1 MDIVAFIEEYFGI
14 QLLTYQKLQ
23 LRMLMMEY
31 AKYEGK
37 ARPMIEILEKGTRK
51 QCTCENC
58 GAELSYEKNDIK
70 NKPKRTIDFRTL
82 KPVYPPNYII
92 CPQCKHPV
100 EVEVDEND

>member
-1 MDIVAFIEEYFGI
+1 MTVKKPLFYKGFGRCDFRKFEKNEENQGNEV
-14 QLLTYQKLQ
+14 K
-23 LRMLMMEY
+23 
-31 AKYEGK
+31 
-37 ARPMIEILEKGTRK
+37 MIEILEKGTRK

-70 NKPKRTIDFRTL
+70 DKPKRTIDFRTL
-82 KPVYPPNYII
+82 KPVYPSNYII